1 MIDRAHRVRLSGQ
14 AKLRGSRRGRVSY
27 QRRPASPVEL
37 ALMRRMDAVHVEDPF
52 AGRRRLRGLLRQD
65 GSSVGRLHV
74 ATLMT
79 RLGIAALYRRPPPS
93 HPTPGRQIYPSLFR
107 KLAVASPN
115 QVWAMDLTS
124 GPMARGVGYRVAVVD
139 WFSRTVLAW
148 RRSITL
154 ETEPCVAA
162 LSEALARPG
171 RPAIMNTEQ
180 GRPFTAV
187 AVLTALPDAT
197 SASSLDGQGAW
208 RDTVFVA
215 RRWRTI
221 NYEAVSRRADRRP
234 HLAGT
239 RPIRPISPS
248 HRQAR
253 RRHNQRGAPRIDSS
267 HTVQN
272 SPATS
277 QHLPSVIPVCVQ

>member
-1 MIDRAHRVRLSGQ
+1 
-14 AKLRGSRRGRVSY
+14 
-27 QRRPASPVEL
+27 
-37 ALMRRMDAVHVEDPF
+37 MDAWHLEDPF
-52 AGRRRLRGLLRQD
+52 AGRQRLRGLLRPE
-65 GSSVGRLHV
+65 GSLVGRLHV
-74 ATLMT
+74 ATLRT
-79 RLGIAALYRRPPPS
+79 RLGIAALDRRPTPS
-93 HPTPGRQIYPSLFR
+93 PPTPGRQSYPSLFR

-115 QVWAMDLTS
+115 QVWAMDRTS
-124 GPMARGVGYRVAVVD
+124 VPLARGGYRVAVVD

-221 NYEAVSRRADRRP
+221 NYEAVSRRADRRVAAARRG
-234 HLAGT
+234 LDRYVAF
-239 RPIRPISPS
+239 S
-248 HRQAR
+248 HRRRPQASLGG
-253 RRHNQRGAPRIDSS
+253 HTPDQAYCTQPTPSS
-267 HTVQN
+267 
-272 SPATS
+272 AAA
-277 QHLPSVIPVCVQ
+277 